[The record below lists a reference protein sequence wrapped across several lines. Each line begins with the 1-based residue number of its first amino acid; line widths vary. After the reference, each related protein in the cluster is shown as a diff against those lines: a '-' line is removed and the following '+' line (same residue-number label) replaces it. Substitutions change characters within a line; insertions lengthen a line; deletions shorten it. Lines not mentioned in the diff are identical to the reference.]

1 MLSPRT
7 LAVARWEFLRFTK
20 VKDLVIGTLIF
31 AVLFGAGTMFGEF
44 TGRKLDRMREI
55 AVLDAGSLGLVERT
69 EIAGLALVPRDVPV
83 ARADSLLV
91 AEELDAALVV
101 LDDGSWQL
109 RVRRERSW
117 MESVRAQLTALVQ
130 QARIAELGLAPEQ
143 LAAILVPPDVQ
154 TVIVDPPA
162 GLAGRSSPV
171 ATLLIM
177 ILMMMGLFVG
187 FSYVFVAITGEKTQ
201 RTTESLLS
209 ALHPQEWID
218 GKILGLTGVVL
229 VNLAS
234 AVLGYLLW
242 SVAGRLFFGQ
252 QLETSFGMPPLA
264 LAVSVLLAAL
274 GFFFWFTFFAM
285 IAATID
291 DPNSSARS
299 SFMFLPFLPM
309 SLVFGGI
316 DTADALWMRVLSVV
330 PGISPIAMPARL
342 MRGEPAWWEI
352 VLAVVLLALAAWW
365 FRRAAGRIFGT
376 SMLMTGKEPNFR
388 EVWRWLRESAH

>member
-44 TGRKLDRMREI
+44 TGRKLDRTREI

-91 AEELDAALVV
+91 EEELDAALVV

-162 GLAGRSSPV
+162 GLAGRSSPA
-171 ATLLIM
+171 ATLLIV

-218 GKILGLTGVVL
+218 GKIVGLTGVVL

-242 SVAGRLFFGQ
+242 SVVGRLFFGHE
-252 QLETSFGMPPLA
+252 LETSFGMPPLA
-264 LAVSVLLAAL
+264 LAVSVVLAAL

-316 DTADALWMRVLSVV
+316 DAADALWMRVLAVV

-352 VLAVVLLALAAWW
+352 ALAIVLLALAAWW

-388 EVWRWLRESAH
+388 EVWRWLRESAQ